1 MLEKS
6 FGNLTTFRYFLLYNL
21 LFIHQAHEAEA
32 AIPKSAAAVIGA
44 AQLLSMLLIAAAVGG
59 MFLVLIIYFVYKL
72 VRRYVFGIKE
82 PKKNFVVDKKVKCRS
97 GIHMNCYWTI
107 QYVWDEVLE
116 FVIGTIHKL
125 CNRNRRMGEVVI
137 SHSFSQFT

>member
-6 FGNLTTFRYFLLYNL
+6 LGNLATSRYFLLFNL

-72 VRRYVFGIKE
+72 IRRYVFGFKE

-97 GIHMNCYWTI
+97 GIHTN
-107 QYVWDEVLE
+107 
-116 FVIGTIHKL
+116 IHIRYELLLDHINNLWL
-125 CNRNRRMGEVVI
+125 CV
-137 SHSFSQFT
+137 

>member
-1 MLEKS
+1 MPEKS
-6 FGNLTTFRYFLLYNL
+6 LGSLAKFRYFLLFNL
-21 LFIHQAHEAEA
+21 LMIYQAQVAEA

-44 AQLLSMLLIAAAVGG
+44 AQLLSMLLIAAAIGG

-107 QYVWDEVLE
+107 QYVY
-116 FVIGTIHKL
+116 
-125 CNRNRRMGEVVI
+125 
-137 SHSFSQFT
+137 FSVY